1 MGLKHCGNENPIV
14 WLKENWNKLVQAV
27 QSLSTKY
34 GLERPENIIGTV
46 SNLEARE
53 ALRIH
58 KGNVWQA
65 VSECIGQRQRK
76 YKQIYDRGGFP
87 REDIISAL
95 SDNNGNMELS
105 LLDLEKAQLKPF
117 LMRVWGTSNGT
128 ENESGSF
135 LESQAN
141 SNFTKFG

>member
-1 MGLKHCGNENPIV
+1 MKHCGNENPIV
-14 WLKENWNKLVQAV
+14 WLKENWIKLVHAV

-46 SNLEARE
+46 SNIEARE

-65 VSECIGQRQRK
+65 VSECIGHRQRK
-76 YKQIYDRGGFP
+76 YKQIYDRGGYP
-87 REDIISAL
+87 REDIITAL
-95 SDNNGNMELS
+95 SNHNGDVELS

-117 LMRVWGTSNGT
+117 LMRVWGASNGT
-128 ENESGSF
+128 DNESGNF
-135 LESQAN
+135 MESQLN
-141 SNFTKFG
+141 SDFTKLG